1 MVGNYHVKE
10 VQLTYRRNCSKNTR
24 GAVAVSMV
32 ATMIVAAILLSGL
45 LLIGTYPSQLV
56 LAQQENTMG
65 SGGNSVTGRGGAT
78 NTTTIMLTTMDG
90 GGGGAIVDGNAT
102 TVNMTEGLVA
112 QGNDSM
118 SLVRMHLKEARI
130 ALQNNDTQGA
140 LMNLDLALHALG
152 SGNGNVSSVASG
164 ISTNVTIGTNVVAGD
179 YIPAVVNAKPPLY
192 ASEASSANDD
202 EDEDDADESD
212 SNTDE
217 EDSEGVREANDD
229 EDEDDADESDSN
241 TDEDSEGVREAND
254 DEDEDDADESDS
266 NTDEEDSE
274 CGAVSIGGTSPADD
288 YGCPPD
294 DDGA

>member
-65 SGGNSVTGRGGAT
+65 SSGNSVTGRGGAT

-118 SLVRMHLKEARI
+118 SLVRMHLEEARI

-152 SGNGNVSSVASG
+152 SGNVSSVASG

-179 YIPAVVNAKPPLY
+179 YIHAVVNAKPPLY

-202 EDEDDADESD
+202 EDEDDADGSD

-229 EDEDDADESDSN
+229 EDEDDAD
-241 TDEDSEGVREAND
+241 G
-254 DEDEDDADESDS
+254 SDS